1 MLSICAYEAT
11 RIGFTA
17 ISRSASKATEFVCQR
32 ETTVVPVPV
41 LECVRYTYVID
52 RATQK
57 LIGRRVKKPDANDE
71 FCGLATNDLTL
82 SFVRGSNIVQAL
94 QKEAATEYG
103 RTLSRHSV
111 CPPHAGVG
119 LEGDPQ
125 GITK

>member
-17 ISRSASKATEFVCQR
+17 ISRSASKAQEFVCQR
-32 ETTVVPVPV
+32 ETTVVPVLV
-41 LECVRYTYVID
+41 LECVMYTYVID

-82 SFVRGSNIVQAL
+82 SFVRGSNVVQAL
-94 QKEAATEYG
+94 QKEAAPNTVAFLAATAFVLLMLAWAW
-103 RTLSRHSV
+103 RVIRK
-111 CPPHAGVG
+111 A
-119 LEGDPQ
+119 
-125 GITK
+125 